1 MNTTYFAAKVSMH
14 DLVSGLVQS
23 LLPLTVKRHNLVLNE
38 IPRDFC
44 VGADENMLAY
54 VLWSLIN
61 GAIQSTHNECIHIE
75 GIPMDDCMMIRIKDV
90 GTYFRHTISKE
101 YRQVQHVAE
110 KLGGSIRI
118 ENGKDHGMNAAFCIS
133 NSLLAA

>member
-1 MNTTYFAAKVSMH
+1 
-14 DLVSGLVQS
+14 
-23 LLPLTVKRHNLVLNE
+23 
-38 IPRDFC
+38 
-44 VGADENMLAY
+44 
-54 VLWSLIN
+54 
-61 GAIQSTHNECIHIE
+61 
-75 GIPMDDCMMIRIKDV
+75 MMIRIKDV

-118 ENGKDHGMNAAFCIS
+118 ENGRDSGMNAAFCFS